1 MMCKLGDKT
10 FKKNEQD
17 IESNMAREDAQ
28 VNKIRE
34 LIKERNK
41 KRGQRQRDENLR
53 MKGMRPG
60 KNSQEWRKA
69 RQKKREGL
77 TRTVDQNHLIKG

>member
-10 FKKNEQD
+10 FKKNEQE
-17 IESNMAREDAQ
+17 IESDMAREESQ

-41 KRGQRQRDENLR
+41 KRGQAQNQARQPLHQREESWK
-53 MKGMRPG
+53 MKCMRPG
-60 KNSQEWRKA
+60 KNSQE
-69 RQKKREGL
+69 
-77 TRTVDQNHLIKG
+77 

>member
-10 FKKNEQD
+10 FKKNKQEIKSD
-17 IESNMAREDAQ
+17 MAREDAQ

-41 KRGQRQRDENLR
+41 KRGQRHRIH
-53 MKGMRPG
+53 
-60 KNSQEWRKA
+60 QEA
-69 RQKKREGL
+69 PSPKR
-77 TRTVDQNHLIKG
+77 